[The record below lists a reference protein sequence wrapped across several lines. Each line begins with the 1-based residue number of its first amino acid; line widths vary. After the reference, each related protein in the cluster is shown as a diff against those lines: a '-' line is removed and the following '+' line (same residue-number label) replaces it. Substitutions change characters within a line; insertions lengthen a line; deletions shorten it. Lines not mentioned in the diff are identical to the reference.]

1 MAAKPPV
8 LTVRREFPR
17 PRAEHV
23 ERLAGAPVGHIV
35 DAQGRVGAL
44 HHAIK
49 PVTRAHRFAGAA
61 LTVDAGPRDNLAA
74 WAALSVAK
82 PGDVLVI
89 TTGGY
94 EGAAVTGD
102 LMVGM
107 ARNAGIVAVVTDG
120 LVRDLDG
127 LDAIGI
133 PVFAAG
139 VTPNSPQKN
148 GPGRI
153 GLPIV
158 VGGVAVAPG
167 DILCGDRDGVV
178 VVAQDRAA
186 EVVQGLDAIR
196 DKEAAIEAAIRA
208 GDREPAWLAE
218 TADLVAYVG

>member
-1 MAAKPPV
+1 MAAKSPV

-17 PRAEHV
+17 PRAEYV
-23 ERLAGAPVGHIV
+23 ERLAGAAVGHIV

-49 PVTRAHRFAGAA
+49 PVTRAHRFAGVA

-127 LDAIGI
+127 LDAVGI

-139 VTPNSPQKN
+139 VTPNSPQ
-148 GPGRI
+148 
-153 GLPIV
+153 
-158 VGGVAVAPG
+158 
-167 DILCGDRDGVV
+167 
-178 VVAQDRAA
+178 
-186 EVVQGLDAIR
+186 
-196 DKEAAIEAAIRA
+196 
-208 GDREPAWLAE
+208 
-218 TADLVAYVG
+218 